1 MADDGADLDSWLMY
15 CGSMERNEPI
25 VFNFLKESGVLP
37 LTGLDD
43 VTHLIQLAIAP
54 VFLLNAVA
62 SIIGVLIN
70 RLSRAVD
77 RTRVLDERLNQ
88 ADHQHA
94 ERNKHEREVLRHRMR
109 LIYLALTCEV
119 LCALFVGLLIAAG
132 FVGAIAGANFSSGIA
147 GLFVLAMAA
156 FIGGLTVFLREIF
169 LAVASTRDSMR

>member
-1 MADDGADLDSWLMY
+1 MHN
-15 CGSMERNEPI
+15 CCTEPEGI
-25 VFNFLKESGVLP
+25 RRLPVSNKGISLFPLSGLN
-37 LTGLDD
+37 D

-77 RTRVLDERLNQ
+77 RTRVLDERLDKT
-88 ADHQHA
+88 DHKDAQRDEN
-94 ERNKHEREVLRHRMR
+94 ERQVLRRRLR
-109 LIYLALTCEV
+109 LIYMALTCEV

-132 FVGAIAGANFSSGIA
+132 FVGAITGANFSLGIA
-147 GLFVLAMAA
+147 ALFVFAMAA

-169 LAVASTRDSMR
+169 LAVGSTRDSMR

>member
-1 MADDGADLDSWLMY
+1 LLSL
-15 CGSMERNEPI
+15 
-25 VFNFLKESGVLP
+25 SG
-37 LTGLDD
+37 LTD

-77 RTRVLDERLNQ
+77 RTRVLDERLGQKERMDVEQNQ
-88 ADHQHA
+88 S
-94 ERNKHEREVLRHRMR
+94 ERQVLRRRLR

-132 FVGAIAGANFSSGIA
+132 FVGAITGANFALGIA
-147 GLFVLAMAA
+147 GLFVLAMMA

-169 LAVASTRDSMR
+169 LAVASTRNSMR

>member
-1 MADDGADLDSWLMY
+1 LLSL
-15 CGSMERNEPI
+15 
-25 VFNFLKESGVLP
+25 SG
-37 LTGLDD
+37 LTD

-88 ADHQHA
+88 KEGKNVEWNES
-94 ERNKHEREVLRHRMR
+94 ERQVLRRRLR

-132 FVGAIAGANFSSGIA
+132 FVGAITGANFALGIA
-147 GLFVLAMAA
+147 GLFVLAMMA

-169 LAVASTRDSMR
+169 LAVASTRNSMR